1 MPARTRS
8 SLYFVAVVV
17 VAASV
22 MTLTTVPAPAGEPGL
37 SSERFQQGMAAYETG
52 HWQVAFER
60 FAALADDGHA
70 DAARI
75 ALQMARFGPAL
86 YSQDFSAP
94 PDRRSR
100 WVVVATRGIERPQ
113 AVPALRV
120 TSLETRP

>member
-1 MPARTRS
+1 MSARTRS

-22 MTLTTVPAPAGEPGL
+22 MTLTAVPAPAAGPAMP
-37 SSERFQQGMAAYETG
+37 SERFQQGMAAYETS
-52 HWQVAFER
+52 HWQLAFER

-70 DAARI
+70 EAARI

-86 YSQDFSAP
+86 YSQGFVAT

-100 WVVVATRGIERPQ
+100 WVVVANQGIERPQ
-113 AVPALRV
+113 AAPPLRV

>member
-22 MTLTTVPAPAGEPGL
+22 MTLTAVPAQADEPAAP
-37 SSERFQQGMAAYETG
+37 SERFHQGMAAYETS
-52 HWQVAFER
+52 HWQIAFER

-70 DAARI
+70 EAARI

-86 YSQDFSAP
+86 YGQRFEAT

-100 WVVVATRGIERPQ
+100 WVVVAIGGIERPQ
-113 AVPALRV
+113 AALPLRV